1 MERFSR
7 EASHSPAWAMVIR
20 EDAQAT
26 MRTVQGM
33 KVRGRLRFGGGMGW
47 GQLSSITR
55 VPYNFRRISATKVIQ
70 LVN

>member
-26 MRTVQGM
+26 MRTV
-33 KVRGRLRFGGGMGW
+33 
-47 GQLSSITR
+47 
-55 VPYNFRRISATKVIQ
+55 
-70 LVN
+70 